1 MYDRTLPSLR
11 VKLNSRI
18 FCLKTPFSPPNSEVA
33 HSNQFEQAIN
43 FSQGMGFWE
52 ILLPFGEETRKQQ
65 LPLVLAKSFLLIFAV
80 VPHVIY
86 CVYLS

>member
-1 MYDRTLPSLR
+1 MYDRTLPSLL

-18 FCLKTPFSPPNSEVA
+18 FCLKTPFSPPDREVA
-33 HSNQFEQAIN
+33 HREQAIN

-52 ILLPFGEETRKQQ
+52 IFLPFGEETRKQQ
-65 LPLVLAKSFLLIFAV
+65 LPLVLAKSFLHIFAV

-86 CVYLS
+86 CVSFID